1 MSRAPGEDASGIG
14 VWCLRGSKTLLVDGS
29 MSLSI
34 HNWHS
39 SSWKGNPESS
49 VFGETPGVRLLLP
62 QIVPEAWGGRWS
74 QGVYTT
80 SSPPSPPLQTL
91 HLLGF
96 LDLLVHLFSSRA
108 FLLFFSSLGLSIIAL
123 AYCLSYSYSAF
134 SLSFLPLRPPLL
146 HRFYLLHLSQVKKQ
160 HKVFSFLILSNLH
173 TLSRIDLSFE
183 LLSKGHAASI
193 AALSTTSLSFQRHIA
208 KQPLRLTTTTTT
220 FSVLD

>member
-108 FLLFFSSLGLSIIAL
+108 FLLFFFEPGSVYNCA
-123 AYCLSYSYSAF
+123 CL
-134 SLSFLPLRPPLL
+134 LLILFL
-146 HRFYLLHLSQVKKQ
+146 
-160 HKVFSFLILSNLH
+160 FSFLSLFSPSSSSSP
-173 TLSRIDLSFE
+173 TSF
-183 LLSKGHAASI
+183 LFVTFVSSKK
-193 AALSTTSLSFQRHIA
+193 TT
-208 KQPLRLTTTTTT
+208 
-220 FSVLD
+220 